1 MTKIKALLPEDKYLR
16 CTVIFFAIGMII
28 RLIVFILGDI
38 SAASTPADNEHSE
51 KVLGGFSTSLA
62 VGNPILIVG
71 MIFAFSGINKLTG
84 FTVPSIPGL
93 IVIQLLNLG
102 LDFLFLRGVC
112 RLEKRPERKRSLPAM
127 CYTVVCLAGT
137 VPGLV
142 FYQIPFNTLTI
153 IAFIMFYVYNI
164 PKKDKKEQT
173 EENEEGLSE

>member
-16 CTVIFFAIGMII
+16 RTVIFFAIGMII

-71 MIFAFSGINKLTG
+71 MILAFSGIDKLTG
-84 FTVPSIPGL
+84 ITVPAIPGL

-127 CYTVVCLAGT
+127 CYTVIYLAGA

-142 FYQIPFNTLTI
+142 FYQIPFNIMTI
-153 IAFIMFYVYNI
+153 IAMIIFYIYNV
-164 PKKDKKEQT
+164 PKKEKT
-173 EENEEGLSE
+173 GNNEEKEEGLSE